1 MNSATG
7 SVQAMSCLRKV
18 NQLIVG
24 PRVWAYQV
32 LRETLGERF
41 MENFQT
47 RIFINHFLIQVIA
60 MSERE
65 RKTQPDY
72 EFLATCNHFSLQTL
86 RRLGSLSPYLL

>member
-1 MNSATG
+1 
-7 SVQAMSCLRKV
+7 MSCLRNV

-60 MSERE
+60 MTERE
-65 RKTQPDY
+65 RKTRRDY
-72 EFLATCNHFSLQTL
+72 EFLATCNRYSLQTL
-86 RRLGSLSPYLL
+86 RSLGSFSP